1 MIAFLAPV
9 LDHMANVSGVT
20 VALDR
25 VGNSW
30 PWYITRAAGFVAA
43 GLLVLLMLSGIGQVT
58 GIIYRYIEP
67 IKVWAIHKALAIA
80 LCVSIVLHVGF
91 LLIDKYLPFSL
102 VQILVPFASTH
113 NNGTQI
119 GGFSLGALA
128 VTFGVLAMYG
138 VVIVVSSAL
147 GWINKNKTWRKL
159 HYISYAVIIL
169 VLLHGLYIGTDLKYG
184 IFRDAWIGVGAVL
197 ALAIIMRLWRKGT
210 IKKALQDDSID
221 S

>member
-1 MIAFLAPV
+1 MITLLAPV
-9 LDHMANVSGVT
+9 LDHIASVSTVT

-43 GLLVLLMLSGIGQVT
+43 GLLVLLMFSGIGQVT

-80 LCVSIVLHVGF
+80 LCISIVLHVGF
-91 LLIDKYLPFSL
+91 LLIDKYLPFSWA
-102 VQILVPFASTH
+102 QILVPFVSH
-113 NNGTQI
+113 YNNGTQI
-119 GGFSLGALA
+119 GGLALGGLA
-128 VTFGVLAMYG
+128 VTFGILAAYG
-138 VVIVVSSAL
+138 VVIVVASAL

-169 VLLHGLYIGTDLKYG
+169 VLLHGMYIGTDLKYG
-184 IFRDAWIGVGAVL
+184 IFRTLWVGVGALIVL
-197 ALAIIMRLWRKGT
+197 AVIVRLWRKGT
-210 IKKALQDDSID
+210 VKKALEDN
-221 S
+221 

>member
-1 MIAFLAPV
+1 MITTLMPI
-9 LDHMANVSGVT
+9 LDHVASVST
-20 VALDR
+20 ASVAIAR

-91 LLIDKYLPFSL
+91 LLIDKYLPFN
-102 VQILVPFASTH
+102 VAQILVPFVSTY
-113 NNGTQI
+113 NNGVAL
-119 GGFSLGALA
+119 GVLPLGALA

-138 VVIVVSSAL
+138 VVVVVASAL
-147 GWINKNKTWRKL
+147 GWINKNRTWRKL

-169 VLLHGLYIGTDLKYG
+169 VLLHGVYVGTDLKYG
-184 IFRDAWIGVGAVL
+184 VFRDAWIGVGVVIL
-197 ALAIIMRLWRKGT
+197 LAIIVRLWRKGT
-210 IKKALQDDSID
+210 VKKVLEEKD
-221 S
+221 